1 MNKNENEILIRNIEK
16 NTINI
21 YVSKATNLIKENLI
35 LK

>member
-16 NTINI
+16 NKINI
-21 YVSKATNLIKENLI
+21 NVSKATNLIKENLI